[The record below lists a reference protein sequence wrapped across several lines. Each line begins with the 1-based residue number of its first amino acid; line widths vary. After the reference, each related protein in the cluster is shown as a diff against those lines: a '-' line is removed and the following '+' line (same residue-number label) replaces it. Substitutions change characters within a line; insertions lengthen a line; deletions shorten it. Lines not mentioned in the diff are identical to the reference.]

1 MNLVQAPLEHG
12 AFLRVTGFDRSK
24 ALLQK
29 PRLRPAGEPVFV
41 LPVVHAFVVAQQKI
55 HVRSV
60 IRQRIFHKLMFFHG
74 MRQTALLPAL
84 FLRLVERRKQHVQ
97 EHRVVA
103 QGHPAGRAVAPAQ
116 IAAQA
121 AVVGFVSLSLLFIE
135 PGKIRRY
142 KAEHIRSCP

>member
-1 MNLVQAPLEHG
+1 MNLIQTVPEYG
-12 AFLRVTGFDRSK
+12 AFFRIALFDLLE

-121 AVVGFVSLSLLFIE
+121 AVVGPVAFPAFLGHF
-135 PGKIRRY
+135 RRSGHI
-142 KAEHIRSCP
+142 AEHQCFSS